1 MYILPYTLIHLSL
14 SLVAKACPTLATPW
28 TIACQAP
35 LSMGFSRQEYWS
47 GLPFPS
53 PGDFPDP
60 RIQPGSAALQ
70 ADYLPTE
77 LWGKPNAYLDYIK
90 SLLQCRKWKWS
101 RWVVSDSLW
110 PHGLWPTRLL
120 PSWDSP
126 GKSTG
131 VGCHFLLQGIFLTQG
146 SNPGLLHSRQTL

>member
-14 SLVAKACPTLATPW
+14 SLVAKACPTLVTPW

-70 ADYLPTE
+70 AYYLPTE

-101 RWVVSDSLW
+101 RSVVSDSLW